1 MLSKDCKNVQFCLV
15 YSNKM
20 VLTGI
25 PSVLSLHAMKSEM
38 AYVFIMPLKSCLFF
52 FSSIHIYS
60 QNFWETWLDFTMS
73 FSSGSLMLLL
83 CREGG
88 RWKHFFLN
96 GMWVFL

>member
-52 FSSIHIYS
+52 FFFYPHIFTKLLGNLAGLHHVLL
-60 QNFWETWLDFTMS
+60 QWEF
-73 FSSGSLMLLL
+73 
-83 CREGG
+83 
-88 RWKHFFLN
+88 N
-96 GMWVFL
+96 VAVV